1 MTMDSM
7 NTEPVSG
14 EPEVPCHGVP
24 QIGLPLD
31 ARSLEE
37 LTAPE
42 VAERLALE
50 PHPEGGYFRE
60 IYRAPIEVSTQGGT
74 RPLMTSILYL
84 MTTEGASRFHRLRSD
99 ELWFYHAGA
108 AAELILLPPSSAKRT
123 AHFPEHRAIG
133 LDCPQALVPAQ
144 WWVGARVISE
154 SEADWGAGRTP
165 ERRWV
170 ADRRS
175 SPEHRWT
182 LVSCV
187 VTPGFDYHDF
197 ELGDRKG
204 LLRDYPLAREVIL
217 ALT

>member
-1 MTMDSM
+1 MTM
-7 NTEPVSG
+7 NPKKIEPTGQESANLC
-14 EPEVPCHGVP
+14 PDPR

-37 LTAPE
+37 LSA
-42 VAERLALE
+42 ADAAKRLGLE
-50 PHPEGGYFRE
+50 PHREGGYFRE
-60 IYRAPIEVSTQGGT
+60 TYRAAEGVHTEAGM
-74 RPLMTSILYL
+74 RPLTTAILYL
-84 MTTEGASRFHRLRSD
+84 LTADGPSRFHRLNSD

-108 AAELILLPPSSAKRT
+108 VAEVVLLPPLAAKTPGRLP
-123 AHFPEHRAIG
+123 AHRPIG
-133 LDCPQALVPAQ
+133 LDCPQALVPAH

-154 SEADWGAGRTP
+154 SEADWGSGRTP

-175 SPEHRWT
+175 SPEHMWT

-187 VTPGFDYHDF
+187 VTPGFEYDDF
-197 ELGDRKG
+197 ELGDRES
-204 LLRDYPLAREVIL
+204 LLRSYPLAREVII